1 MEIPFLGN
9 LCAPALV
16 YLILSVIVTAFEYTI
31 HFNIVIILI
40 NILFIG
46 LWTFVLNWI
55 CSTGYS
61 IISWVMII
69 VPIIIAVFLGI

>member
-1 MEIPFLGN
+1 MKIPFLGN

-16 YLILSVIVTAFEYTI
+16 YLILSVIVTVLESTI
-31 HFNIVIILI
+31 SFNIVIILI